1 VLYANRSFEELFECA
16 LPRLLAPGGVDHV
29 MSAVESRAFF
39 GLVAQLM
46 NGESITNEAMV
57 ECISQ
62 RSGLFLCHVVF
73 HSFVDGADRQHKC
86 ACIFSDPLFYLPI
99 LECPSNVVA
108 LLEYVE
114 SENDCIVLRVNRS
127 ASGGLQQADTGAE
140 SWAAKNLRRDIGFVF
155 DAADVA
161 FFTRCQFIGRPLVK
175 RFRVEP
181 RLTFAPHGMWL
192 AATGSLLCAY
202 RIDFSLSLL
211 SMSTILII

>member
-1 VLYANRSFEELFECA
+1 
-16 LPRLLAPGGVDHV
+16 

-73 HSFVDGADRQHKC
+73 HSFADGADRQHKC

-114 SENDCIVLRVNRS
+114 SENDCLIVLQVNRS
-127 ASGGLQQADTGAE
+127 ARPPAAGRHRCRVVGGQE
-140 SWAAKNLRRDIGFVF
+140 SASRHRLRLRRRRRG
-155 DAADVA
+155 
-161 FFTRCQFIGRPLVK
+161 
-175 RFRVEP
+175 
-181 RLTFAPHGMWL
+181 
-192 AATGSLLCAY
+192 LLH
-202 RIDFSLSLL
+202 
-211 SMSTILII
+211 STSSRR